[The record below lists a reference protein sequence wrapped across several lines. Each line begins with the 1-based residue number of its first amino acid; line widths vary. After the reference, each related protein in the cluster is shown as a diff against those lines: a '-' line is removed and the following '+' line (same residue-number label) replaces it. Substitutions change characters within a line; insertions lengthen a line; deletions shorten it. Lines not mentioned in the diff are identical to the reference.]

1 MIGSWCEWMFRVV
14 LAGLIAFVAQYAS
27 LMALAV
33 IVFVIGGHPE
43 GGLARLSVIVSA
55 LVWFVAFFAA
65 MEMTHY
71 GEKQ

>member
-1 MIGSWCEWMFRVV
+1 VV
-14 LAGLIAFVAQYAS
+14 LAGLVAFVTQYVAI
-27 LMALAV
+27 MAFAV
-33 IVFVIGGHPE
+33 IVFVIGGHPD
-43 GGLARLSVIVSA
+43 GGLERLSVIVSA